1 MISPFEDLLGES
13 IGMTRRSSE
22 AMRAGIARF
31 EEYRSSIPFIA
42 NSYARLLLRKTA
54 EFELVAMQW
63 APESKSPIHDHGNS
77 GCRVRN
83 FCDLRRFS
91 VENFQRLD
99 DGLTS
104 CARIAKDFDTRLI
117 AGQLDHR
124 LNWREPG
131 FASATPP
138 ATTFSPCSSTP
149 RRKPIT
155 PLSTM
160 QRCFARRA
168 QPEYDAI
175 FEF

>member
-1 MISPFEDLLGES
+1 MDDPALV
-13 IGMTRRSSE
+13 E

-77 GCRVRN
+77 RCWVAILDGVL
-83 FCDLRRFS
+83 D

-104 CARIAKDFDTRLI
+104 YARIAKDFDTRLI

-124 LNWREPG
+124 LNWRELHRVRNSTGHNVFSLQLYAAPQTDY
-131 FASATPP
+131 AVIDDATML
-138 ATTFSPCSSTP
+138 C
-149 RRKPIT
+149 
-155 PLSTM
+155 
-160 QRCFARRA
+160 RRA